1 MNKITTVQ
9 INEKLRV
16 SAYYDEV
23 LEDPRDWNT
32 YVSIHPLKRN
42 GMYIPP
48 NPGDNT
54 NEYEIDEI
62 YSHNDNYETA
72 IKKHFTRLNTLCE
85 IVNLNCDRSWIG
97 EFVFYIEPEKINEIG
112 KGHEQQYLDVTIKE
126 YKQYASGEVYTVA
139 IEKLETWTNTKG
151 DTKETWETEDSLCD
165 IYENVYDDDT
175 LLLIASEYFGIEKTT

>member
-1 MNKITTVQ
+1 MNKINTVQ

-16 SAYYDEV
+16 SAHYDECT
-23 LEDPRDWNT
+23 EDPRDWDT
-32 YVSIHPLKRN
+32 YVSIHPLRMN
-42 GMYIPP
+42 GRYIPP

-54 NEYEIDEI
+54 NEYEIDDI

-112 KGHEQQYLDVTIKE
+112 KGHEQHYLDSTIKE
-126 YKQYASGEVYTVA
+126 YKQYASGEVYSVA
-139 IEKLETWTNTKG
+139 IEKLETWANTKG